1 LTLAARDYV
10 VRDGWTMTPVSA
22 SFMTISFE
30 LERVFV

>member
-1 LTLAARDYV
+1 